1 MGIAG
6 RLAKGFYKS
15 KLTLLILFASI
26 AVGIFSIVI
35 TPKAEDPQIIVPM
48 VDIIT
53 PYPGATPAE
62 VEKRITTPMEDL
74 LWGIPGVKYIYS
86 QSDSGVS
93 VITVRFKVGYNTTKA
108 LVSLTT
114 KLMAHTDTAPPHLP
128 MMPPLI
134 REKSIDD
141 VPIVTLTLWGKGYDD
156 IALRKFAAIIKN
168 ETAKISNVSGVFITG
183 GKKHKLMVYLDREK
197 LSADHISPF
206 RIAGLIKS
214 ANFSTKSDFTQ
225 NNIVYSVRTG
235 QFIKDKRDLENIV
248 IGVHKGRLLFLKDV
262 AKIRNFSDTHNSYTF
277 IGFGQASKL
286 KKLMDQP
293 AVTVSIAKRAGT
305 NAVIVANNIKKK
317 ISMMRGRILPDN
329 LHIRITRNY
338 GRGAQEKSNE
348 LILHLLIA
356 TFAVVLLVLVFMGIR
371 EAIVVLV
378 TVPVSLSIALFINYL
393 YGFTLN
399 RVTLFALI
407 FVIGILVDSAIVV
420 VENIN
425 RWMVEKRLSLAHTIV
440 EATDEVGG
448 PTILATFTVLAALM
462 PMAFVS
468 GLMGPYMKPMPIN
481 ASVAMLFSLFFA
493 FTAAPWTVWMIYRNS
508 AAGSMAV
515 RSKAVRSKEKDARS
529 FSRRFRKFYGW
540 IAIGFLR
547 SRFKRVVLYLSALI
561 LLGLS
566 VMLIYNKDVLVK
578 MLPYGNKSEMDVVIN
593 MPSGTS
599 LEDTANTAKRIAD
612 QIVKKQ
618 NEVTSYQI
626 YAGVAAPF
634 NFAGLVRHYYMRK
647 GPTYAEI
654 VLETVNKHKR
664 VASSHQI
671 ADRIRPLIHKLANKL
686 GVAYVAVVEVPPGP
700 PVMSPLVAEIYG
712 PSQKSI
718 IKFARSVKKIFKNDP
733 LITDVGWQEREPDP
747 EYKIVIDEDKA
758 KLSGLT
764 RKQIASDIYLNLSG
778 YRVDVARSTNIEAVP
793 IILRLAGKE
802 RSSITQILSTSIINK
817 MGVAIPL
824 SSLVKIEKT
833 TDMMP
838 IYHENLKRVVYVL
851 GNTEGKDEAPFY
863 GLLHIENKVLHIK
876 NKYGK
881 VGEYWL
887 HLPFF
892 ENHISVKW
900 GGAIQVTVRVFR
912 DLGIAFLAAIML
924 MYFLIVGWFK
934 DFRIPIVIMSPIPLT
949 LIGIIPGHWL
959 LGSYFTA
966 TSMIGFIALSGI
978 VLRNSI
984 LLVDFAETDQR
995 EHGRPLATAVIE
1007 AVSVRARP
1015 IIITALGVML
1025 SASVILFDPI
1035 FNGLAVSLIFGTF
1048 AATFLTLLLIPILY
1062 YTVRKK
1068 HPIDI
1073 G

>member
-15 KLTLLILFASI
+15 KLTLLILIASI
-26 AVGIFSIVI
+26 AVGIFSTII
-35 TPKAEDPQIIVPM
+35 TPKEEDPQIIVPM
-48 VDIIT
+48 VDIVT

-62 VEKRITTPMEDL
+62 VESRITTPMENL
-74 LWGIPGVKYIYS
+74 LWDIPGVKYVYS
-86 QSDSGVS
+86 QSDSGMS

-114 KLMAHTDTAPPHLP
+114 KLMANTNIAPPNLP

-134 REKSIDD
+134 REKSIND

-156 IALRKFAAIIKN
+156 IALRKFASIIKN
-168 ETAKISNVSGVFITG
+168 ETAKINNVSDVFITG
-183 GKKHKLMVYLDREK
+183 GKKHKLMVYLDKKK

-206 RIAGLIKS
+206 QIAGLIKS
-214 ANFSTKSDFTQ
+214 ANFSSKSNFTQ
-225 NNIVYSVRTG
+225 NNTVYSVRTG
-235 QFIKDKRDLENIV
+235 KFIENKRDLENIV

-262 AKIRNFSDTHNSYTF
+262 AKIKNFSDTHNSYTF
-277 IGFGQASKL
+277 IGFGQASKF
-286 KKLMDQP
+286 KKLGDQP
-293 AVTVSIAKRAGT
+293 AVTISIAKRAGT
-305 NAVIVANNIKKK
+305 NAVNVANDIEKKV
-317 ISMMRGRILPDN
+317 SMMKGTILPNN
-329 LHIRITRNY
+329 LHIRVTRNY

-356 TFAVVLLVLVFMGIR
+356 TFAVVLLVFVFMGIR

-378 TVPVSLSIALFINYL
+378 TVPVSLSSALFVNYL

-425 RWMVEKRLSLAHTIV
+425 RWMVEKRLSLPHTIV

-468 GLMGPYMKPMPIN
+468 GMMGPYMKPMPIN
-481 ASVAMLFSLFFA
+481 ASIAMLFSLFFA
-493 FTAAPWTVWMIYRNS
+493 FTAAPWTVWMIYHNS
-508 AAGSMAV
+508 AVGGT
-515 RSKAVRSKEKDARS
+515 AVRSKEEDEKS

-540 IAIGFLR
+540 IVVGFLR
-547 SRFKRVVLYLSALI
+547 SKLKRTILYLSALI
-561 LLGLS
+561 LLILS
-566 VMLIYNKDVLVK
+566 AMLIYNKTVLVK
-578 MLPYGNKSEMDVVIN
+578 MLPYDNKSEMDVVIN

-599 LEDTANTAKRIAD
+599 LEDTVNTAKLIAD
-612 QIVKKQ
+612 KIIKKQ

-626 YAGVAAPF
+626 YAGEAAPF

-654 VLETVNKHKR
+654 ELETVNKHKR

-671 ADRIRPLIHKLANKL
+671 ADRIRPMIHKLADKL
-686 GVAYVAVVEVPPGP
+686 GVEYAAVVEVPPGP

-712 PSQKSI
+712 PNQKSI
-718 IKFARSVKKIFKNDP
+718 IKFARSVKKVFKNAP
-733 LITDVGWQEREPDP
+733 LITDVGWQERNPDP
-747 EYKIVIDEDKA
+747 EYRIIINEDKA

-764 RKQIASDIYLNLSG
+764 RQQIASVIYLNLSG
-778 YRVDVARSTNIEAVP
+778 YRVDVAKTTNTEAVP
-793 IILRLAGKE
+793 IILRLSENE
-802 RSSITQILSTSIINK
+802 RSSIDKILNTNVINK
-817 MGVAIPL
+817 MGIAVPL
-824 SSLVKIEKT
+824 RSVVKIEKT
-833 TDMMP
+833 VDAMP
-838 IYHENLKRVVYVL
+838 IYHKNLKRVVYVL
-851 GNTEGKDEAPFY
+851 GNTEGREEAPFY
-863 GLLHIENKVLHIK
+863 GLLNIENKVLHIK

-892 ENHISVKW
+892 ENHISIKW
-900 GGAIQVTVRVFR
+900 GGAIQVTVEVFR
-912 DLGIAFLAAIML
+912 DLGIAFGAAIML
-924 MYFLIVGWFK
+924 MYFMIVGWFK

-995 EHGRPLATAVIE
+995 KYGRPLATAIIE

-1025 SASVILFDPI
+1025 SAFVILYDPI
-1035 FNGLAVSLIFGTF
+1035 FNGLAVSLIFGTLVS
-1048 AATFLTLLLIPILY
+1048 TFLTLLIIPIFY
-1062 YTVRKK
+1062 YAVRKK
-1068 HPIDI
+1068 HPIDTKSK
-1073 G
+1073 